1 MARDPVGQDVL
12 PYAPADRKSDE
23 GVDLR
28 RDGKP
33 MIKSLCR
40 RVTTQHDQV
49 NGPTS
54 GARLICDMAGRG
66 DRLESL

>member
-1 MARDPVGQDVL
+1 
-12 PYAPADRKSDE
+12 
-23 GVDLR
+23 
-28 RDGKP
+28 

-54 GARLICDMAGRG
+54 GARLICDLAGRG

>member
-1 MARDPVGQDVL
+1 
-12 PYAPADRKSDE
+12 
-23 GVDLR
+23 
-28 RDGKP
+28 
-33 MIKSLCR
+33 MIKSRCR

-49 NGPTS
+49 NRPTS